1 MAVSRRSSRSRYTL
15 VLLVLTAITL
25 LTLDFRG
32 FGPIESA
39 RSSVLSFFAPV
50 GDFATGVFSPI
61 GDTWTG
67 AFASGDL
74 QAQNDQLRQENDELR
89 SQLAG
94 GEAATAEL
102 EALRREKGLD
112 ILPDTGTVVA
122 EVTTGA
128 LSNFDESIQINKGA
142 SSGIKVDMPV
152 LSAGVLVGTVVT
164 VADER
169 ATVRLI
175 TDPSF
180 QAGVSVAGA
189 PGKGIVRGRGDEQT
203 LTADNFSITTDLQP
217 DQQLVTSGA
226 QRSAFPPGI
235 LVGTIRTVYT
245 DDTTQQKTADV
256 ELLANM
262 DALTYVTVLLHEP
275 DGSDGE

>member
-15 VLLVLTAITL
+15 VLLVLTSITL

-50 GDFATGVFSPI
+50 GDFASGVFSPI
-61 GDTWTG
+61 GDTWNG

-74 QAQNDQLRQENDELR
+74 QAENDELRRQNDELR
-89 SQLAG
+89 SQLTAN
-94 GEAATAEL
+94 EAAAAEL
-102 EALRREKGLD
+102 ETLREETGLPRTGD
-112 ILPDTGTVVA
+112 IDVVFA

-128 LSNFDESIQINKGA
+128 LTNFDESVQISKGS
-142 SSGIKVDMPV
+142 SSGIAVDMPV
-152 LSAGVLVGTVVT
+152 LSGGVLVGTIVT
-164 VADER
+164 VADDR

-189 PGKGIVRGRGDEQT
+189 PGKGIVRGRGDERQ
-203 LTADNFSITTDLQP
+203 LSADNFSITTDLQV
-217 DQQLVTSGA
+217 DQTLVTSSA
-226 QRSAFPPGI
+226 ARSAFPPGI
-235 LVGTIRTVYT
+235 PVGKIKSVNT

-262 DALTYVTVLLHEP
+262 DDLTYVTVLLYPQEP
-275 DGSDGE
+275 QQ